1 MLHQVVR
8 THLEGFLAETAAATD
23 GVGVP
28 RFIERE
34 FRDFLG
40 CGALDRGF
48 ARVRCDT
55 CRFERL
61 VPFSCKARAVCPSC
75 GGRRMAEQ
83 AAHLVDTVLPTVP
96 VRQWV
101 LTVPHRLRYRLAFDH
116 ALCRAVLG
124 VFIRTVLGWYRRRG
138 RRAGI
143 PEGQSGTVT
152 VVQRFGSGLEL
163 NVHCHTLGLD
173 GVFAPGA
180 DGTLRFHR
188 LPPPTDA
195 DVARLVATIARRVE
209 RLLVRRGL
217 VDDADA
223 LDPLAA
229 ESLAL
234 AGLASAAVQGRDS
247 SAHRCGRTLPA

>member
-1 MLHQVVR
+1 MLHQVVH

-34 FRDFLG
+34 LRDFLG

-138 RRAGI
+138 RRVETAATR
-143 PEGQSGTVT
+143 GTGGVPPQLEDPPSSPAAPRRWRWAELLQRVFAVDVLACPKCGGRMRVIAT
-152 VVQRFGSGLEL
+152 IEDPRVVRRILT
-163 NVHCHTLGLD
+163 HLGLAGD
-173 GVFAPGA
+173 EGPPA
-180 DGTLRFHR
+180 DSR
-188 LPPPTDA
+188 PCS
-195 DVARLVATIARRVE
+195 
-209 RLLVRRGL
+209 
-217 VDDADA
+217 
-223 LDPLAA
+223 A
-229 ESLAL
+229 E
-234 AGLASAAVQGRDS
+234 
-247 SAHRCGRTLPA
+247 